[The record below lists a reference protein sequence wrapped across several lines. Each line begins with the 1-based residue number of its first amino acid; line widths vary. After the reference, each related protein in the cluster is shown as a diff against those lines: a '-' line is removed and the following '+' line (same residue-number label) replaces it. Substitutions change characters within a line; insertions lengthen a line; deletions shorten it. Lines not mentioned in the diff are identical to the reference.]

1 MFRYCVVERHRRH
14 EEWPSNEKWK
24 QTSHT
29 QSLIAIIIYA
39 EINKIEWLS
48 YSCRKKLL
56 PLPSSSSSY
65 SRQQLSG
72 MSSSFVSFAFPH
84 HLVLAASPCSP
95 RNPILRDVLAF
106 LLAFVGRY
114 GRHVINA
121 NVVVVGSAQKQLYGS
136 IKYTIL
142 TFLVCGKHTFP
153 VPLSSAAPQP
163 PHPNGCWNMSMFMI
177 NISSRANCSTRVR
190 SRVLIVN

>member
-1 MFRYCVVERHRRH
+1 MLKLIKLNGFRTLAG
-14 EEWPSNEKWK
+14 K
-24 QTSHT
+24 
-29 QSLIAIIIYA
+29 
-39 EINKIEWLS
+39 
-48 YSCRKKLL
+48 SC
-56 PLPSSSSSY
+56 PLPSSSSSSY

-84 HLVLAASPCSP
+84 HLVLAASVPP

-106 LLAFVGRY
+106 LLASVGRY

-121 NVVVVGSAQKQLYGS
+121 NVVVVASAQKQLYES

-153 VPLSSAAPQP
+153 VPPSSAAPQP

-177 NISSRANCSTRVR
+177 NISSRAKCSTRVR